1 MNTFKRRISL
11 VLSVV
16 MVALSILP
24 LFIVNAATDEIS
36 YQVTLDSKTLTAGNT
51 YTVEGGEK
59 ITFNASSS
67 SVDVSL
73 VGYYFNGQSVTQ
85 SNGSSITVTVPTGTP
100 GSTRTLG
107 FAASGLNKSNEL
119 VQGAWKYYTLKYKD
133 ESLDGSLIVK
143 YNSKTLAVKST
154 TTVEPGS
161 VFSISAT
168 TPSDVMSIY
177 YAWDQEDLM
186 MVPNASSYTLT
197 MPSSFTAGSTH
208 YLYVKTKTTDG
219 TLADK
224 FQAYKFNVQNN
235 EPQVSMV
242 VTIDGKTM
250 VKGNTYIVTGG
261 ETVKAVAKSTVADI
275 ERIGY
280 NYEENGVKTTII
292 DVYKDTLEITVPT
305 GKAGSQKILRIEAVA
320 TNDDG
325 SANTITKTGWF
336 DYILKYEDEEPVV
349 EEKDVN
355 VSYNGNV
362 LTPNK
367 EVSANPGEQ
376 IKIAAT
382 PADKVLRLKFKWDN
396 DEWQIINGASTYTPR
411 IPTSFLPGST
421 HWLYVTAEYT
431 DGTVASQKAYKF
443 VIPATAGDITMNVK
457 LDSKTITPGN
467 TYEVEGGE
475 EVVVSASST
484 NSDVDYITYR
494 FGTGSTKKV
503 NGKKATF
510 EVPDEKAGTSLK
522 LYVEAVATD
531 GTTTGEKVYTLKFV
545 DVVNGKLD
553 IEPWMEENDEIS
565 SLAINLRNDSE
576 EEDKANKNIYA
587 IDEVVTYFVDY
598 KNGTGKDID
607 SEVTI
612 KLELPLDFEV
622 VSSDG
627 GKVNTSDKEITWT
640 FANGLKE
647 DEAGTKV
654 VKVKYTKFSKSR
666 YDSEVIYPLATIS
679 QGKKVKDESA
689 VINLIIKD
697 YDTEIKDEHEPYM
710 YGDLNAT
717 TFRPDAGIT
726 RAEGALVL
734 ARIYGLDYL
743 NTKVTDIFSDLDETY
758 VEAQKAIVAA
768 TKAGLIN
775 GYTDGTYRPNNKM
788 TTAEFL
794 KILARMVEMNA
805 EDNKV
810 DGLEVKD
817 AEDLVKVYADS
828 TRYYIVDGKKVYS
841 HWALPEITF
850 LARLNMTPLSKDDDE
865 LDLDAYITRAE
876 VAQLV
881 NFYLLRAPANVTSKT
896 DTGFSDVSRKHE
908 LVGDIIEATREA
920 HTYKVSEDDGTEIAK

>member
-11 VLSVV
+11 VLSVI
-16 MVALSILP
+16 MVALSIVP
-24 LFIVNAATDEIS
+24 LFIVNAAADEIS
-36 YQVTLDSKTLTAGNT
+36 YQVKLDSKTLTAGNT
-51 YTVEGGEK
+51 YTVEGGET
-59 ITFNASSS
+59 ITFNATSS

-73 VGYYFNGQSVTQ
+73 VGYYFDGESVTEKKN
-85 SNGSSITVTVPTGTP
+85 SSSISVTVPTGAP

-107 FAASGLNKSNEL
+107 FAASGLTSDNKL
-119 VQGAWKYYTLKYKD
+119 VQGAWQYFTLKYKD
-133 ESLDGSLIVK
+133 DSLDGSLVVK
-143 YNSKTLAVKST
+143 YNSKTLAIKST

-168 TPSDVMSIY
+168 KPSDVMTIY

-186 MVPNASSYTLT
+186 MVPNATSYTLT
-197 MPSSFTAGSTH
+197 MPSSFKAGSTH

-224 FQAYKFNVQNN
+224 FQAYKFNVQNS

-242 VTIDGKTM
+242 VTMDGKNM
-250 VKGNTYIVTGG
+250 VKGNTYTVKGG
-261 ETVKAVAKSTVADI
+261 EKIKAVAESTVADI

-305 GKAGSQKILRIEAVA
+305 GAAGSQKILRIEAVA

-336 DYILKYEDEEPVV
+336 SYILKYEAEE
-349 EEKDVN
+349 EEDRE
-355 VSYNGNV
+355 VSASYGGKV
-362 LTPNK
+362 LTPNAA
-367 EVSANPGEQ
+367 VSANPGEQ
-376 IKIAAT
+376 VKISAT
-382 PADKVLRLKFKWDN
+382 PADKVLRLKFRWDS
-396 DEWQIINGASTYTPR
+396 DSWQIVNGASNYSLR

-431 DGTVASQKAYKF
+431 DGTVASEKAYKF
-443 VIPATAGDITMNVK
+443 VIPETAGDITMNVK

-475 EVVVSASST
+475 EVVVTASST
-484 NSDVDYITYR
+484 NSDVDYIRYK
-494 FGTGSTKKV
+494 FGTGSYKTV
-503 NGKKATF
+503 SGKKATF
-510 EVPDEKAGTSLK
+510 EVPDEKDGTTLK
-522 LYVEAVATD
+522 LYVEAVAKD

-545 DVVNGKLD
+545 DVVSGKLD
-553 IEPWMEENDEIS
+553 IEPWMEENDEIEELS
-565 SLAINLRNDSE
+565 INLRNDSE
-576 EEDKANKNIYA
+576 EEEKANKNIYA
-587 IDEVVTYFVDY
+587 IDEVVTYYIDY
-598 KNGTGKDID
+598 KNGTGKDIT
-607 SEVTI
+607 SEVII
-612 KLELPLDFEV
+612 KLELPLEFEIV
-622 VSSDG
+622 NANG

-640 FANGLKE
+640 FADGLKE
-647 DEAGTKV
+647 DESGTLV
-654 VKVKYTKFSKSR
+654 VKLRYTKFSKSK
-666 YDSEVIYPLATIS
+666 YDSETIYPLATIA

-697 YDTEIKDEHEPYM
+697 YDVEIKEEHEPYM
-710 YGDLNAT
+710 YGDLGT
-717 TFRPDAGIT
+717 TNFRPDAGIT

-743 NTKVTDIFSDLDETY
+743 NTRVTDIFTDLDETY
-758 VEAQKAIVAA
+758 VEAQKAIIAA
-768 TKAGLIN
+768 TRAGLIN
-775 GYTDGTYRPNNKM
+775 GYTDGSYRPNAKM
-788 TTAEFL
+788 TRAEFM

-805 EDNKV
+805 EDQKV
-810 DGLEVKD
+810 SGLEVKD
-817 AEDLVKVYADS
+817 VENLVKVYQDS

-920 HTYKVSEDDGTEIAK
+920 HTFKIDEEDGTEIAK